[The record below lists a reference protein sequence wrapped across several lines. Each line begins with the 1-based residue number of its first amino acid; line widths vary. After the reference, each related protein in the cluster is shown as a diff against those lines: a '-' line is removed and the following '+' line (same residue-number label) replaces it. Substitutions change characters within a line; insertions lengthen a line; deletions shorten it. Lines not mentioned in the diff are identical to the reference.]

1 MSDNKLIKA
10 IKEKGQTMEAEM
22 SFFDHL
28 EALRWH
34 LIRAAIAIV
43 IFTIGAFYFYNFIF
57 DTIILG
63 PSRTDFWTYRMLCK
77 LGDLLGKSG
86 FCIDKINIKLI
97 NTEMAG
103 QFTLQIN
110 SCLLIGVMLGFPY
123 LLYEI
128 WLFVKPA
135 LHEKERKA
143 ATGFVFYATFLFVL
157 GILFGYY
164 VITPESIN
172 FLSGFT
178 VSDKIEN
185 YFDIDS
191 YLSSVATLTLATGIV
206 FQLPILVYILSSLG
220 ILTPK
225 FMRSGR
231 RYAVV
236 AILVISAVITPT
248 PDMMTMTIVSI
259 PLFVLYEVGIVVAGV
274 VEKRKLKREAEL
286 DLYSPRLITHDF

>member
-10 IKEKGQTMEAEM
+10 IKEKGQNMEAEM

-43 IFTIGAFYFYNFIF
+43 IFTGAAFYFYDFIF
-57 DTIILG
+57 NTVIMG
-63 PSRTDFWTYRMLCK
+63 PSRPDFWTYRMLCK
-77 LGDLLGKSG
+77 LGDVLGKPG
-86 FCIDKINIKLI
+86 FCIDKVNIKLI

-143 ATGFVFYATFLFVL
+143 ATGFVWYATFVFIR
-157 GILFGYY
+157 GSMFGC
-164 VITPESIN
+164 
-172 FLSGFT
+172 
-178 VSDKIEN
+178 
-185 YFDIDS
+185 
-191 YLSSVATLTLATGIV
+191 
-206 FQLPILVYILSSLG
+206 
-220 ILTPK
+220 
-225 FMRSGR
+225 
-231 RYAVV
+231 
-236 AILVISAVITPT
+236 
-248 PDMMTMTIVSI
+248 
-259 PLFVLYEVGIVVAGV
+259 
-274 VEKRKLKREAEL
+274 
-286 DLYSPRLITHDF
+286 

>member
-10 IKEKGQTMEAEM
+10 IKEKGQNMEAEM

-34 LIRAAIAIV
+34 LIRAAIAIIV
-43 IFTIGAFYFYNFIF
+43 FTSAAFYFYRFIF
-57 DTIILG
+57 DTIIMG
-63 PSRTDFWTYRMLCK
+63 PSRPDFWTYRMLCK
-77 LGDLLGKSG
+77 LGEG
-86 FCIDKINIKLI
+86 FCIKAINIQLI

-110 SCLLIGVMLGFPY
+110 SCLLIGITLGFPY

-143 ATGFVFYATFLFVL
+143 ATGFVFYASFLFIL

-164 VITPESIN
+164 VITPESVN
-172 FLSGFT
+172 FLSSYT
-178 VSDKIEN
+178 ISDKIQN
-185 YFDIDS
+185 LFDMES
-191 YLSSVATLTLATGIV
+191 YLSSVATLTLATGLV

-231 RYAVV
+231 RYAIIV
-236 AILVISAVITPT
+236 ILIISAVITPT

-274 VEKRKLKREAEL
+274 VEKRKLKRAEEL
-286 DLYSPRLITHDF
+286 DL

>member
-1 MSDNKLIKA
+1 
-10 IKEKGQTMEAEM
+10 MEAEM

-34 LIRAAIAIV
+34 LIRAGIAIV
-43 IFTIGAFYFYNFIF
+43 VFTCLAFYFYDFIF
-57 DTIILG
+57 DTVIMG
-63 PSRTDFWTYRMLCK
+63 PSKPSFWTYRMLCK
-77 LGDLLGKSG
+77 LGDVLHSDG
-86 FCIDKINIKLI
+86 FCINKINISLL

-110 SCLLIGVMLGFPY
+110 SALLIGLIGGFPY

-143 ATGFVFYATFLFVL
+143 ATGFVFYATFLFIL

-172 FLSGFT
+172 FLSNYT
-178 VSDKIEN
+178 VSPTIEN
-185 YFDIDS
+185 KFSIDS
-191 YLSSVATLTLATGIV
+191 YLSSVATLTLASGIV
-206 FQLPILVYILSSLG
+206 FELPILVYVLSSLG

-225 FMRSGR
+225 FMKSGR

-236 AILVISAVITPT
+236 VILIIAAVITPT
-248 PDMMTMTIVSI
+248 PDMMTMTVVAI
-259 PLFVLYEVGIVVAGV
+259 PLFVLYEIGIVVAGV
-274 VEKRKLKREAEL
+274 VERRKIARETL
-286 DLYSPRLITHDF
+286 PMI

>member
-1 MSDNKLIKA
+1 
-10 IKEKGQTMEAEM
+10 MEAEM

-43 IFTIGAFYFYNFIF
+43 IFTSAAFYFYDFIF
-57 DTIILG
+57 HTIIMG
-63 PSRTDFWTYRMLCK
+63 PSRPNFWTYRMLCK
-77 LGDLLGKSG
+77 LGDLLNKPG
-86 FCIDKINIKLI
+86 FCINKINVRLI

-110 SCLLIGVMLGFPY
+110 SALLIGVMAGFPY

-164 VITPESIN
+164 VITPESVN
-172 FLSGFT
+172 FLSGYT
-178 VSDKIEN
+178 VSTDIEN
-185 YFDIDS
+185 MFSVDS

-220 ILTPK
+220 ILTPQ

-236 AILVISAVITPT
+236 AILVVSAIITPT
-248 PDMMTMTIVSI
+248 PDMLTMTIVSI
-259 PLFVLYEVGIVVAGV
+259 PLFILYEVGIIVAGV
-274 VEKRKLKREAEL
+274 VEKRRLKRAAEL
-286 DLYSPRLITHDF
+286 GL

>member
-34 LIRAAIAIV
+34 LVRSAIAIV
-43 IFTIGAFYFYNFIF
+43 IFTCGAFYFYDFIF
-57 DTIILG
+57 DTIIMG
-63 PSRTDFWTYRMLCK
+63 PSKPSFWTYRMLCK
-77 LGDLLGKSG
+77 LGEYLHRDG
-86 FCIDKINIKLI
+86 FCINKINISLL

-110 SCLLIGVMLGFPY
+110 SALLIGITLGFPY
-123 LLYEI
+123 LLWEI
-128 WLFVKPA
+128 WRFIKPA

-143 ATGFVFYATFLFVL
+143 ASGFVIYATFLFIIGV
-157 GILFGYY
+157 LFGYY

-172 FLSGFT
+172 FLSSYT
-178 VSDKIEN
+178 ISPTIEN
-185 YFDIDS
+185 KFSVDS

-206 FQLPILVYILSSLG
+206 FELPILVYVLSSLG
-220 ILTPK
+220 VLTVK
-225 FMRSGR
+225 FMRETR

-236 AILVISAVITPT
+236 VILIIAAVVTPT
-248 PDMMTMTIVSI
+248 PDMMTMTVVSI
-259 PLFVLYEVGIVVAGV
+259 PLFILYEVGILVAAV
-274 VEKRKLKREAEL
+274 VEKRKKAREAAL
-286 DLYSPRLITHDF
+286 

>member
-286 DLYSPRLITHDF
+286 DL

>member
-34 LIRAAIAIV
+34 LVRSAIAIV
-43 IFTIGAFYFYNFIF
+43 IFTAGAFYFYDFIF
-57 DTIILG
+57 DTIIMG
-63 PSRTDFWTYRMLCK
+63 PSKPSFWTYRMLCK
-77 LGDLLGKSG
+77 LGEYLHRDG
-86 FCIDKINIKLI
+86 FCINKINISLL

-110 SCLLIGVMLGFPY
+110 SALLIGITLGFPY
-123 LLYEI
+123 LLWEI
-128 WLFVKPA
+128 WRFIKPA

-143 ATGFVFYATFLFVL
+143 ASGFVIYATFLFIIGV
-157 GILFGYY
+157 LFGYY

-172 FLSGFT
+172 FLSSYT
-178 VSDKIEN
+178 ISPTIEN
-185 YFDIDS
+185 KFSVDS

-206 FQLPILVYILSSLG
+206 FELPILVYVLSSLG
-220 ILTPK
+220 VLTVK
-225 FMRSGR
+225 FMRETR

-236 AILVISAVITPT
+236 VILIIAAVVTPT
-248 PDMMTMTIVSI
+248 PDMMTMTVVSI
-259 PLFVLYEVGIVVAGV
+259 PLFILYEVGILVAAV
-274 VEKRKLKREAEL
+274 VEKRKKAREAAL
-286 DLYSPRLITHDF
+286 

>member
-34 LIRAAIAIV
+34 LVRSAIAIV
-43 IFTIGAFYFYNFIF
+43 IFTAGAFYFYDFIF
-57 DTIILG
+57 DTIIMG
-63 PSRTDFWTYRMLCK
+63 PSKPSFWTYRMLCK
-77 LGDLLGKSG
+77 LGEYLHRDG
-86 FCIDKINIKLI
+86 FCINKINISLL

-110 SCLLIGVMLGFPY
+110 SALLIGITLGFPY
-123 LLYEI
+123 LLWEI
-128 WLFVKPA
+128 WRFIKPA

-143 ATGFVFYATFLFVL
+143 ASGFVIYASFLFIIGV
-157 GILFGYY
+157 LFGYY

-172 FLSGFT
+172 FLSSYT
-178 VSDKIEN
+178 ISPTIEN
-185 YFDIDS
+185 KFSVDS

-206 FQLPILVYILSSLG
+206 FELPILVYVLSSLG
-220 ILTPK
+220 VLTVK
-225 FMRSGR
+225 FMRETR

-236 AILVISAVITPT
+236 VILIIAAIVTPT
-248 PDMMTMTIVSI
+248 PDMMTMTVVSI
-259 PLFVLYEVGIVVAGV
+259 PLFILYEVGILVAAV
-274 VEKRKLKREAEL
+274 VEKRKKAREEAL
-286 DLYSPRLITHDF
+286 